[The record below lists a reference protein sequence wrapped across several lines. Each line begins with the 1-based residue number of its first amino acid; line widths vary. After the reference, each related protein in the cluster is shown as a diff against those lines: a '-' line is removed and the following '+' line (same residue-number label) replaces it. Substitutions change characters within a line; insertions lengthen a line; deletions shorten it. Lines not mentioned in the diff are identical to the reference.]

1 MWEYRVVS
9 GHYNVDGANVFLK
22 NPAGE
27 GTLQL
32 VLDHYGGERWELV
45 SSSFDNVHRELV
57 LVFKRPR
64 AGAAAAPPAVPA
76 AVFVDPELG
85 AQERAVVLELAAG
98 RRRVSLGQI
107 GAHQGTVGALA
118 QGIELDRG
126 DRRLD
131 RLWMAPGSD
140 QLLDEDLQGMQTQV
154 RQAFPRL

>member
-85 AQERAVVLELAAG
+85 AVKRRSPATAATPVPDAAARGG
-98 RRRVSLGQI
+98 RRSKADLDK
-107 GAHQGTVGALA
+107 LA
-118 QGIELDRG
+118 R
-126 DRRLD
+126 
-131 RLWMAPGSD
+131 
-140 QLLDEDLQGMQTQV
+140 ED
-154 RQAFPRL
+154 